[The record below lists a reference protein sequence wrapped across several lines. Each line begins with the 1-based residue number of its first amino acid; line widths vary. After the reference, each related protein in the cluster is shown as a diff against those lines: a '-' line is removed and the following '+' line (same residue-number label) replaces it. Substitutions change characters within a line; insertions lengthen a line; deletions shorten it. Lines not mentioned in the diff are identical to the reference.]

1 MVPHSIGPFGDPDL
15 DVVAE
20 GATPQGPLVDI
31 RNVTFTYP
39 GADKPALQDVSLT
52 INDGEFVLLLGPT
65 GGGKSTFTY
74 LLSGAI
80 PHVHPGDFQGEV
92 LIRGKSTVE
101 TPMHEIA
108 TLVGAVFQEPEAQI
122 INIFVKDELHFGPE
136 NLLVPADEIRRRADE
151 ALRLVDMTE
160 YAEREIFELSGGQMQ
175 KIALA
180 SVLTMQ
186 PTLLVLDQP
195 TANLDPISARET
207 FRSMRRL
214 RDQLGVSIVIIE
226 HNVDDLATLVDRV
239 AVFDGGRLVA
249 FDAPRTIF
257 YGLFA
262 DTSSSAHERLGLWT
276 PQAVELARELRTKV
290 DLPSSPLSADEL
302 EPELRRQVDSG
313 AARFEPQPVHAAT
326 VAPHS
331 TPLVEVR
338 DLSYIYESYDVEA
351 LSNVSL
357 SIDQGEFL
365 AIIGRNGSGKS
376 TLAKILTKIL
386 EPARGTVFVDGKDI
400 TSLSLFQLSDT
411 IGYVFQNPDHQ
422 FVTDT
427 VFDEVAYSLR
437 VRHIAEDE
445 VQRRVDDILDLF
457 HLRPHSKLSPFSL
470 SVGERRL
477 LSVATMLVL
486 DQKMVILD
494 EPTIGQDQT
503 GADALMS
510 HLRQLHQTGK
520 AIVMITHDM
529 RLLAEW
535 STRAVVMSRSK
546 LLFDGSVHEI
556 FGRPTLMADASLNLP
571 PVVQIARTLAGTPT
585 GEPSPILTPRDFA
598 MAWKP
603 SRTSMEALA

>member
-1 MVPHSIGPFGDPDL
+1 VVPSLIGLFGELDPH
-15 DVVAE
+15 VVVE
-20 GATPQGPLVDI
+20 GATPQAPLVDI

-39 GADKPALQDVSLT
+39 NADKPALQDVSLT
-52 INDGEFVLLLGPT
+52 INEGEFVLLLGPT

-80 PHVHPGDFQGEV
+80 PHVHPGDFEGEV
-92 LIRGKSTVE
+92 LIRGKRTAD

-136 NLLVPADEIRRRADE
+136 NLLVPADEIRRRAEE

-214 RDQLGVSIVIIE
+214 RDELGVSIVIIE

-257 YGLFA
+257 YSLFA
-262 DTSSSAHERLGLWT
+262 DTSSSANERLGLWT
-276 PQAVELARELRTKV
+276 PQAVELARELRGKV
-290 DLPSSPLSADEL
+290 NLPGSPLSADEL
-302 EPELRRQVDSG
+302 EPELRRHLDSG
-313 AARFEPQPVHAAT
+313 AAAFEPPSAQVAAA
-326 VAPHS
+326 APHAQ
-331 TPLVEVR
+331 PLVEVR
-338 DLSYIYESYDVEA
+338 GLSYTYESYDSQA
-351 LSNVSL
+351 LNDVSL
-357 SIDQGEFL
+357 SIDPGEFL

-386 EPARGTVFVDGKDI
+386 EPPHGTVFVDGKDI

-437 VRHIAEDE
+437 VRHIAEEE
-445 VQRRVDDILDLF
+445 VERRVDDILNLF
-457 HLRPHSKLSPFSL
+457 HLKSHAKVSPFSL

-494 EPTIGQDQT
+494 EPTIGQDQA
-503 GADALMS
+503 GADALMR
-510 HLRQLHQTGK
+510 HLRQLHDRGK

-546 LLFDGSVHEI
+546 LLFDGSVKEI
-556 FGRPTLMADASLNLP
+556 FGQPGLMAEASLNLP
-571 PVVQIARTLAGTPT
+571 PVVQIARGLAGTPT
-585 GEPSPILTPRDFA
+585 GEPSPVLTPRDFA
-598 MAWKP
+598 LAWNA
-603 SRTSMEALA
+603 RATSMDVRA

>member
-1 MVPHSIGPFGDPDL
+1 
-15 DVVAE
+15 VVAE
-20 GATPQGPLVDI
+20 DAAPPGPLVEI
-31 RNVTFTYP
+31 RNVSFTYP
-39 GADKPALQDVSLT
+39 GASKPALQDVSLT
-52 INDGEFVLLLGPT
+52 IDEGEFVLLLGPT

-80 PHVHPGDFQGEV
+80 PHVHPGNLQGDV
-92 LIRGKSTVE
+92 LIRGKSTRD

-122 INIFVKDELHFGPE
+122 INIFVKDELYFGPE
-136 NLLVPADEIRRRADE
+136 NLLVPADEIRRRAEE

-186 PTLLVLDQP
+186 PALLVLDQP

-214 RDQLGVSIVIIE
+214 RDQLGVTIVIIE

-239 AVFDGGRLVA
+239 AVFDAGRLVA

-257 YGLFA
+257 YSLFG
-262 DTSSSAHERLGLWT
+262 DTTGSSNERLGLWT
-276 PQAVELARELRTKV
+276 PQAVELARELRGKV
-290 DLPSSPLSADEL
+290 DLPNSPLSAEEL
-302 EPELRRQVDSG
+302 EPQLRAQLDSG
-313 AARFEPQPVHAAT
+313 QVRFAPQAPPPAT
-326 VAPHS
+326 VS
-331 TPLVEVR
+331 TGSQPLVDVR
-338 DLSYIYESYDVEA
+338 DLTYTYETYNVQA
-351 LSNVSL
+351 LSAISL
-357 SIDQGEFL
+357 SIAHGEFL

-386 EPARGTVFVDGKDI
+386 EPPKGTVFVDGKDI
-400 TSLSLFQLSDT
+400 TGLSLFQLSDT

-437 VRHIAEDE
+437 VRNVAPDE
-445 VQRRVDDILDLF
+445 VERRVNEILDLF
-457 HLRPHSKLSPFSL
+457 HLTVHAKVSPFSL

-494 EPTIGQDQT
+494 EPTIGQDQA
-503 GADALMS
+503 GADALMG
-510 HLRQLHQTGK
+510 HLRQLHAAGK
-520 AIVMITHDM
+520 TIVMITHDM

-535 STRAVVMSRSK
+535 SERAVVMSRSR
-546 LLFDGSVHEI
+546 LLLDGSVREI
-556 FGRPTLMADASLNLP
+556 FGRPQLLADASLNLP

-585 GEPSPILTPRDFA
+585 NEPSPILTPHDFA
-598 MAWKP
+598 AAWQP
-603 SRTSMEALA
+603 VRNSMDALA

>member
-1 MVPHSIGPFGDPDL
+1 
-15 DVVAE
+15 
-20 GATPQGPLVDI
+20 
-31 RNVTFTYP
+31 VTFTYP

-52 INDGEFVLLLGPT
+52 IDDGEFVLLLGPT
-65 GGGKSTFTY
+65 GGGKSTLTY

-80 PHVHPGDFQGEV
+80 PQIHPGDFQGEV
-92 LIRGKSTVE
+92 LIRGKSTRDTE
-101 TPMHEIA
+101 MYEIA

-122 INIFVKDELHFGPE
+122 INIFVKDELYFGPE
-136 NLLVPADEIRRRADE
+136 NLLVPADEIRRRAEE

-175 KIALA
+175 KVALA

-214 RDQLGVSIVIIE
+214 RDQLGVTIVIIE

-257 YGLFA
+257 YSLFG
-262 DTSSSAHERLGLWT
+262 DTSSSANERLGLWT
-276 PQAVELARELRTKV
+276 PQAVELARELRSKM

-302 EPELRRQVDSG
+302 EPVLHGQLESG
-313 AARFEPQPVHAAT
+313 AARFEPQAVPAAT
-326 VAPHS
+326 TAPRS
-331 TPLVEVR
+331 QPLVEVH
-338 DLSYIYESYDVEA
+338 DLSYTYESYDVEA

-357 SIDQGEFL
+357 SIDHGEFL
-365 AIIGRNGSGKS
+365 AIIGRNGSGKT

-386 EPARGTVFVDGKDI
+386 EPAKGTVFVDGKDI
-400 TSLSLFQLSDT
+400 TNLSLFQLSDT

-437 VRHIAEDE
+437 VRHVAEDE
-445 VQRRVDDILDLF
+445 VERRVNDILDLF
-457 HLRPHSKLSPFSL
+457 HLRAHAKLSPFSL

-494 EPTIGQDQT
+494 EPTIGQDQA

-510 HLRQLHQTGK
+510 HLRQLHDTGK

-546 LLFDGSVHEI
+546 LLFDGSVQEI
-556 FGRPTLMADASLNLP
+556 FGRPTLMAEASLNLP
-571 PVVQIARTLAGTPT
+571 PVVQIARTLAGTPM
-585 GEPSPILTPRDFA
+585 GEPSPILTPQDFA
-598 MAWKP
+598 MAWKAGKA
-603 SRTSMEALA
+603 SMDILA